1 MQSSIGFPKELQN
14 EIDMSLPPG
23 VSSYAVKVLPSNVS
37 QVQSAT
43 QTLTASSTLQL
54 NGTSSNV
61 IFDIPAG
68 QGKGKFIDPRFSTL
82 SFRVNYEIVNTPSA
96 AIISNAQLRGGAHSH
111 WDRCYIQSQNG
122 VVLDDVNNFGL
133 VQDMLT
139 QLEIDV
145 AQKDSLA
152 AMYGFQF
159 ETQSSGLNVN
169 QGHVL
174 RNIDGATLA
183 AASSNY
189 YSYAIPLM
197 SSLIGKGARKY
208 FQIGATSK
216 LQLVLQSSAIIPITF
231 VTSTATTQATFRITI
246 DNMSLDLQ
254 YIDIGDEGVK
264 MLGKSG
270 LQYYDGTSYR
280 VSSATLPST
289 AGTVSL
295 LTGLR
300 GSSVRALFMRCT
312 EASTLSTAGCI
323 NQIYDSKMPQATSVA
338 WNLNG
343 LVVPSNPVDFM
354 RNPALT
360 MSYTQEANASFN
372 THEFKS
378 GLVPSRYFVYVPSAT
393 TVAADTDQ
401 VVLAA
406 GTATSV
412 ASQSQFLWGYNLEK
426 ISKFGLMSGAN
437 LNSGNAFLNMTLANA
452 SSNTLT
458 FFFIAKQDIIYVHD
472 TETGSLESRL

>member
-1 MQSSIGFPKELQN
+1 
-14 EIDMSLPPG
+14 
-23 VSSYAVKVLPSNVS
+23 
-37 QVQSAT
+37 
-43 QTLTASSTLQL
+43 
-54 NGTSSNV
+54 
-61 IFDIPAG
+61 
-68 QGKGKFIDPRFSTL
+68 
-82 SFRVNYEIVNTPSA
+82 
-96 AIISNAQLRGGAHSH
+96 
-111 WDRCYIQSQNG
+111 
-122 VVLDDVNNFGL
+122 
-133 VQDMLT
+133 
-139 QLEIDV
+139 
-145 AQKDSLA
+145 
-152 AMYGFQF
+152 
-159 ETQSSGLNVN
+159 
-169 QGHVL
+169 
-174 RNIDGATLA
+174 
-183 AASSNY
+183 
-189 YSYAIPLM
+189 
-197 SSLIGKGARKY
+197 
-208 FQIGATSK
+208 
-216 LQLVLQSSAIIPITF
+216 
-231 VTSTATTQATFRITI
+231 
-246 DNMSLDLQ
+246 
-254 YIDIGDEGVK
+254 
-264 MLGKSG
+264 
-270 LQYYDGTSYR
+270 
-280 VSSATLPST
+280 
-289 AGTVSL
+289 
-295 LTGLR
+295 
-300 GSSVRALFMRCT
+300 
-312 EASTLSTAGCI
+312 
-323 NQIYDSKMPQATSVA
+323 MPQATSVA

>member
-1 MQSSIGFPKELQN
+1 
-14 EIDMSLPPG
+14 
-23 VSSYAVKVLPSNVS
+23 
-37 QVQSAT
+37 
-43 QTLTASSTLQL
+43 
-54 NGTSSNV
+54 
-61 IFDIPAG
+61 
-68 QGKGKFIDPRFSTL
+68 
-82 SFRVNYEIVNTPSA
+82 
-96 AIISNAQLRGGAHSH
+96 
-111 WDRCYIQSQNG
+111 
-122 VVLDDVNNFGL
+122 
-133 VQDMLT
+133 
-139 QLEIDV
+139 
-145 AQKDSLA
+145 
-152 AMYGFQF
+152 
-159 ETQSSGLNVN
+159 
-169 QGHVL
+169 
-174 RNIDGATLA
+174 
-183 AASSNY
+183 
-189 YSYAIPLM
+189 M

-231 VTSTATTQATFRITI
+231 VTGSATTQATFRITI

-254 YIDIGDEGVK
+254 YVDIGDEGVK

-270 LQYYDGTSYR
+270 MQYYDGTTYR

-378 GLVPSRYFVYVPSAT
+378 GLVPSRYFVFVPSAT

-401 VVLAA
+401 VVKAA
-406 GTATSV
+406 GTASSV

-458 FFFIAKQDIIYVHD
+458 FFFIAKQDVIYIHD
-472 TETGSLESRL
+472 TESGSLEARL

>member
-14 EIDMSLPPG
+14 DIDMSLPPG

-37 QVQSAT
+37 QVQSST
-43 QTLTASSTLQL
+43 QTLTASSTFQL

-82 SFRVNYEIVNTPSA
+82 SFRVNYEIVNTPSSA
-96 AIISNAQLRGGAHSH
+96 VISSAQVRGGAYSH

-133 VQDMLT
+133 VQDMLA

-145 AQKDSLA
+145 AQRDALA

-159 ETQSSGLNVN
+159 ETQASGLNVN
-169 QGHVL
+169 QGHTI
-174 RNIDGATLA
+174 RNIDGTTLA

-189 YSYAIPLM
+189 YSYAVPLV

-208 FQIGATSK
+208 FQIGSTSK
-216 LQLVLQSSAIIPITF
+216 LQLVLQSSAILPITF
-231 VTSTATTQATFRITI
+231 ITGLATTAATFRITI
-246 DNMSLDLQ
+246 DNMALDLQ
-254 YIDIGDEGVK
+254 YVDIGDEGVK

-270 LQYYDGTSYR
+270 MQYYDGTTYR

-372 THEFKS
+372 TYEFKS
-378 GLVPSRYFVYVPSAT
+378 GLVPSRYFVYVPSGT

-472 TETGSLESRL
+472 TETGMIEARL